1 MDFHENNSIVFLDKS
16 LQQTNKVSSIND
28 ILKMDENVKARLQSK
43 ITLSEYYAPRHFD
56 PRQMKNSVHH
66 RIFRLYFF
74 EVVTNFKFI
83 FL

>member
-43 ITLSEYYAPRHFD
+43 ITLS
-56 PRQMKNSVHH
+56 
-66 RIFRLYFF
+66 
-74 EVVTNFKFI
+74 
-83 FL
+83 